1 MIRVE
6 NFWKYYG
13 AEPVLRDVSM
23 EAQKGELL
31 VVIGRSGCGKSTL
44 LRHVAG
50 LENDESGEVQGKITL
65 FGDQTITSMSEAQVR
80 RARLR
85 GPRLGLVFQHSA
97 LFDSMTAR
105 ENILWAVEE
114 TLRLDDVAQAER
126 LREVCAMAEIPVD
139 DGLLDRDAPRLSG
152 GERKRVALARAL
164 ALKPEAI
171 LFDEPTTGL
180 DPPTAA
186 EVSRTIRR
194 LRDEHGLTAVVTT
207 HDMGTAR
214 ALADRVV
221 MLKDGRKVFE
231 GSLQDAAADTAMR
244 KFMGTE

>member
-6 NFWKYYG
+6 HFWKYYG

-23 EAQKGELL
+23 EARPRELL
-31 VVIGRSGCGKSTL
+31 VIIGRSGCGKSTL
-44 LRHVAG
+44 LRHIAG
-50 LENDESGEVQGKITL
+50 LENEESGEVKGRITV
-65 FGDQTITSMSEAQVR
+65 GDHEITAMSESAVR
-80 RARLR
+80 RAKLR
-85 GPRLGLVFQHSA
+85 GPKLGMVFQHSA

-114 TLRLDDVAQAER
+114 TQGLDDVAQAER
-126 LREVCAMAEIPVD
+126 LRAVCEMAEIPLEA
-139 DGLLDRDAPRLSG
+139 GLLDREPARLSG

-164 ALKPEAI
+164 ALRPETI
-171 LFDEPTTGL
+171 LCDEPTTGL

-186 EVSRTIRR
+186 EVSKTIRR

-221 MLKDGRKVFE
+221 MLRDGRVVFE

-244 KFMGTE
+244 KFMGGG